1 MKKKIP
7 MVVTYSFDGEIPVW
21 LFDTEE
27 EAIAEI
33 KKQYEEE
40 LQVAKDNWGDNINIE
55 HFITEDGCCA
65 EIKEFFLDHTDV
77 TTWSV
82 GDIKN

>member
-1 MKKKIP
+1 MGKKIP
-7 MVVTYSFDGEIPVW
+7 MVVTYSFDAETPVW

-27 EAIAEI
+27 EAVAEI

-40 LQVAKDNWGDNINIE
+40 LQIAKDNWGNNIYIE
-55 HFITEDGCCA
+55 HNISKDGCYA
-65 EIKEFFLDHTDV
+65 EIKEFFSDHTDV
-77 TTWSV
+77 TKWSV